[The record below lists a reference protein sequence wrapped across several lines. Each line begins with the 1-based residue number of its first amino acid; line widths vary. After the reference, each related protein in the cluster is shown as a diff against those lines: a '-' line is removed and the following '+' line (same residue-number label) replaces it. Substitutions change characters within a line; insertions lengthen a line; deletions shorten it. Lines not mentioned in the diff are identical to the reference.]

1 MTVPQTRYTSL
12 GDADMPTRCWVK
24 DHWTLSMPTV

>member
-12 GDADMPTRCWVK
+12 GDADIAYQVLGEGPLTW
-24 DHWTLSMPTV
+24 SMPTA